1 MSPMGMDNT
10 RWLAKTRF
18 TSTAQASSRDQNLQ
32 IERGS
37 QRKHSALSIH
47 SGKTF
52 FVQFRETEESPKRR
66 PGQGTLNTKSNVSVQ
81 FIFYPCLCVTFC
93 FVSSSVCHPG
103 AERRRH
109 QERAASSWRNREER
123 STTSCIWGQQLIRIF
138 SANLSILLRYAYSK
152 NGRPFQT
159 GLVIRC

>member
-1 MSPMGMDNT
+1 MFYEANIPRIKVACLSKCHPWKWTILGEWQKHVSRQQHEPRHVTRITRLNVVLDGNT
-10 RWLAKTRF
+10 LH
-18 TSTAQASSRDQNLQ
+18 NLC
-32 IERGS
+32 
-37 QRKHSALSIH
+37 
-47 SGKTF
+47 GKTF

-109 QERAASSWRNREER
+109 QERTASSWRDREER
-123 STTSCIWGQQLIRIF
+123 STTSCI
-138 SANLSILLRYAYSK
+138 
-152 NGRPFQT
+152 
-159 GLVIRC
+159 